1 MTLGR
6 FFHVLVM
13 FGAVLICGCG
23 SGQPTVPRLHPVSGV
38 VTLNDELLPDA
49 DVVFHL
55 QSKAPADKSVPAGKT
70 DQQGQYELISG
81 KTLGLA
87 PGIRPETQ
95 KCDFLGHVLLVR
107 IQCPFRRGAN
117 VGAPGEATA
126 PPRARWADRRERR
139 RIASARPAY
148 AVRA

>member
-6 FFHVLVM
+6 LFHILVM
-13 FGAVLICGCG
+13 FGAILICGCG

-38 VTLNDELLPDA
+38 VTLNDEVLPDA

-55 QSKAPADKSVPAGKT
+55 QGKARADKAVPVGKT

-87 PGIRPETQ
+87 PGKYNVTVKGKGVPSKYTEKESTDIIIDLNAQT
-95 KCDFLGHVLLVR
+95 R
-107 IQCPFRRGAN
+107 IIKFHIKLKSDSTEP
-117 VGAPGEATA
+117 
-126 PPRARWADRRERR
+126 
-139 RIASARPAY
+139 
-148 AVRA
+148 